1 MNKSAGFSAEWLA
14 LRESADERSRNNS
27 LANALSAWFA
37 LRRELHVAD
46 LGAGT
51 GANLRAIA
59 PLLPARQ
66 HWRLIDNDTGLQSEA
81 RKRLRQW
88 ADTAD
93 LLDDGGL
100 DLRKGGIHLTVSFE
114 ERDLAHDL
122 DGVFMPAVDL
132 VTASALFDLVSPVYI
147 KTLVKKVAAHRAVF
161 YAVLTYNGLQRWTP
175 HRPADNQIAA
185 AFNRHQMTD
194 KGFGPAAGPTAPS
207 ELADQLQ
214 FEGYGV
220 QEGDSAWRLGPN
232 DRMLVDEIQRGHAM
246 AVMELGSLD
255 AKVVE
260 TWIKT
265 IRTGAEIGHTDIFAT
280 PPAGSARD
288 MAFED

>member
-1 MNKSAGFSAEWLA
+1 MNKKGGFSTEWLR
-14 LRESADERSRNNS
+14 LREGADERARNRS
-27 LANALSAWFA
+27 LASALSAWFA
-37 LRRELHVAD
+37 LRNELHVAD

-66 HWRLIDNDTGLQSEA
+66 YWRLVDHDKAMHAEA
-81 RKRLRQW
+81 RRQLRVW
-88 ADTAD
+88 ADHSEP
-93 LLDDGGL
+93 LDNGGL
-100 DLRKGGIHLTVSFE
+100 NLQKGGSHLTVSFDE
-114 ERDLAHDL
+114 CDLVRDLDA
-122 DGVFMPAVDL
+122 VFAAPAEL
-132 VTASALFDLVSPVYI
+132 VTASALFDLVSPAYI
-147 KTLVKKVAAHRAVF
+147 KTLVKKLAAHRAVF
-161 YAVLTYNGLQRWTP
+161 YAVLTYNGLQKWTP

-220 QEGDSAWRLGPN
+220 QEGDSAWRLGPH

-246 AVMELGSLD
+246 AVMELGEVD

-265 IRTGAEIGHTDIFAT
+265 IRTGAEIGHTDIFAI
-280 PPAGSARD
+280 PPAASAREMEVD
-288 MAFED
+288 